1 VSTASSSSQRL
12 RDAVDAVVAAGKAA
26 GLDDGKV
33 RDEAATIAAGV
44 CRDVPD
50 AADAWAAT
58 FGQGAGR
65 FAGAARVGAE
75 WGTQPAPLLAGLLA
89 ADRTDA
95 ARAYGAALADV
106 AIEACALDPD
116 PSLSCI
122 YAAGLLARAQL
133 GAAGVPPP
141 PVATATTPVAV
152 ASAPVPVSAKA
163 AEAQTAPAAPAP
175 TLAELQAQLDS
186 LIGLTA
192 VKDQVH
198 RQVALLR
205 VNELRKAKGLKT
217 PGVTRHLVFV
227 GNPGTGKTTV
237 ARLVAGIYR
246 ALGLLEKGQLIE
258 TDRSGLVAGYVGQTA
273 LKTADVIKTALGG
286 VLFIDEAY
294 ALASDDFGG
303 EAVDILVKAMEDHR
317 ADLVVIVAG
326 YTEEMKAFIDSN
338 PGLESRFG
346 TTITFP
352 DYTEDELVKIFEQC
366 CREADFTPTTGCIA
380 RLRDLLRAEPR
391 DKGFGNGRLVRNL
404 FEGAVA
410 RQAWRLREKDAPS
423 VDDLRRLRADDL
435 PDAARSGG

>member
-1 VSTASSSSQRL
+1 
-12 RDAVDAVVAAGKAA
+12 VVAAGATA
-26 GLDDGKV
+26 GLDEVKV

-44 CRDVPD
+44 CQEVPD
-50 AADAWAAT
+50 AAGPW
-58 FGQGAGR
+58 
-65 FAGAARVGAE
+65 GAAFGRRQGEFDAAARE
-75 WGTQPAPLLAGLLA
+75 GSGWATEPSPLLAQLLGSE
-89 ADRTDA
+89 RTDA
-95 ARAYGAALADV
+95 ARAYAAALAGV
-106 AIEACALDPD
+106 AVEACSLDPD
-116 PSLSCI
+116 PTLSCI

-133 GAAGVPPP
+133 AAAGVTPAPA
-141 PVATATTPVAV
+141 PVEATTAPAVAAAIPTSAPAKEATA
-152 ASAPVPVSAKA
+152 
-163 AEAQTAPAAPAP
+163 EAPAAPAP
-175 TLAELQAQLDS
+175 TLAELLAQLDG

-217 PGVTRHLVFV
+217 PEVTRHLVFV

-246 ALGLLEKGQLIE
+246 ALGLLGKGHLVE
-258 TDRSGLVAGYVGQTA
+258 TDRSGLVAGYVGQTE
-273 LKTADVIKTALGG
+273 LKTADVVKTALGG

-303 EAVDILVKAMEDHR
+303 EAVDTLVKAMEDHR

-326 YTEEMKAFIDSN
+326 YPAEMKEFIESN

-352 DYTEDELVKIFEQC
+352 DYTEDELVDIFEQF
-366 CREADFTPTTGCIA
+366 CRDADFTPTSGCIA
-380 RLRDLLRAEPR
+380 RVRALLRAEPR
-391 DKGFGNGRLVRNL
+391 DKGFGNGRFVRNL

-423 VDDLRRLRADDL
+423 VDELRRLRADDL
-435 PDAARSGG
+435 REVQPAANEGG